1 MHVSWRGWYRRSWE
15 EHYRHFGWSSLCDI
29 EVEDEE
35 PFMLL
40 PRAWEPY
47 FEEWEEP
54 LQQQLQRLRVY
65 ELGGGWSLVRRRR
78 EGEREEEEE
87 GYDENPLLVEE
98 YTYDEMVDEVRE
110 EERRRRRGSLG

>member
-1 MHVSWRGWYRRSWE
+1 VSWRSWYRRSWE

-54 LQQQLQRLRVY
+54 LLERLRRLRVY
-65 ELGGGWSLVRRRR
+65 ELGGGWPLVRRRR
-78 EGEREEEEE
+78 EGELEEEEE
-87 GYDENPLLVEE
+87 GFDESPLLMEE
-98 YTYDEMVDEVRE
+98 YTYDEMVDEDRE
-110 EERRRRRGSLG
+110 EERRRRRGGLG